1 MSVHHLKR
9 LVLMRH
15 AKSDYP
21 RGVADHDRPLAAR
34 GHAEA
39 RLAGQWLLAHN
50 VPDFILCSSA
60 LRARQSCTWV
70 CTELADLAPTPK
82 LEDDL
87 YDAGES
93 RMLALI
99 NHLPETVTSLLV
111 ISHLPT
117 VQDLGLR
124 LASRDSD
131 PKAYMQLAERYPTSS
146 LAVFE
151 TASSWAELDGQDAEL
166 RHFVVPR

>member
-1 MSVHHLKR
+1 MGV
-9 LVLMRH
+9 
-15 AKSDYP
+15 SD
-21 RGVADHDRPLAAR
+21 HERPLAAR
-34 GHAEA
+34 GHREA
-39 RLAGQWLLAHN
+39 ALAGQWLAAHGA
-50 VPDFILCSSA
+50 PDFILCSSA

-70 CTELADLAPTPK
+70 CKELAEQAPTPK

-87 YDAGES
+87 YDGGPV

-111 ISHLPT
+111 VSHLPT

-131 PKAYMQLAERYPTSS
+131 PEAYMQLAERYPTSS

-151 TASSWAELDGQDAEL
+151 TGSSWAELDGQDASL
-166 RHFVVPR
+166 SYFVVPR